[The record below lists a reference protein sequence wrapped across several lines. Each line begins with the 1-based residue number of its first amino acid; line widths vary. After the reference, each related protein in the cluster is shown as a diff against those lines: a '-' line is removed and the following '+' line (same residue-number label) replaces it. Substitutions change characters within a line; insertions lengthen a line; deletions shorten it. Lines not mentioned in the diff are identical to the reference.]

1 MAGIK
6 VIPASEAAEKW
17 SAGAKARVQYYKKNT
32 ASSSQDWE
40 NNTKAAQSVFQ
51 AAVTAADI
59 GRRFGGG
66 VAKAGAAKFARKVT
80 TLGENRYTSGIDAA
94 MSDYQS
100 AIAPFLQA
108 LAGLD
113 LGVKAPRGDTA
124 NQPRMIKVGEFLH
137 RTRLAL
143 LGAGG

>member
-6 VIPASEAAEKW
+6 VVPANEAAEKW
-17 SAGAKARVQYYKKNT
+17 SAGAKARANYYKKNT
-32 ASSSQDWE
+32 ASSAQDWE

-51 AAVTAADI
+51 AAVTAGDI

-66 VAKAGAAKFARKVT
+66 VSRAGAAKFSRKVT
-80 TLGENRYTSGIDAA
+80 AVGEARFSSGIDAA
-94 MSDYQS
+94 LTDYQ
-100 AIAPFLQA
+100 AGIAPFLQA
-108 LAGLD
+108 MTGVD

-124 NQPRMIKVGEFLH
+124 NQQRSIKVQELLH

-143 LGAGG
+143 LGAGS